1 MYRDLLAEQRNTI
14 VGIDLGTTTSLIAI
28 ATECSTRVIHS
39 PEGESALPSVAGV
52 DAKGQLVIGRKAREQ
67 RVMRA
72 GNTVYSI
79 KRFMGSDAREAET
92 RQHEVAYQLVPS
104 DPRVASVKLGDKV
117 YSAPEV
123 SALYLK
129 ELKRWAELDLGKPVT
144 KAVITVPA
152 YFNDAQRQA
161 TRDAGRLAGLDVLR
175 IVNEPTAAALAYGLQ
190 QKQEGYVAVYDLG
203 GGTFDI
209 SILRI
214 TDGVFEVLATGGDTH
229 LGGDDIDRKVAEELY
244 RLSDFEGDFVD
255 AAPQIKQGFIRAAED
270 AKMALSERAECDVS
284 VKRDG
289 QGAWKSRLTR
299 ERLESWARPIVERTV
314 TICRDVLK
322 QSGVSISKLD
332 EVLLVG
338 GSSRM
343 PLVQRLVAEIFG
355 RTPRCDINPEEVVAL
370 GAAVQARILA
380 GGLNHMLLLDVTPL
394 SLGVETWGGAYDI
407 IIARNTTIPVRAT
420 QEFTTNV
427 DGQTKVSIHVL
438 QGERE
443 LAKDNRSLARFV
455 LTGIPP
461 MPAGAPR
468 IEITYELD
476 ANGILNVTA
485 VEQRSGTKASIE
497 VTPSSGLS
505 DDDVQRMIR
514 ESFVNAGDDLRTRM
528 LLERRGEAE
537 RILKAVDKALEQ
549 SGESIDAEYRRE
561 IEATRA
567 NLSKVIASDD
577 VEALKRALAD
587 INRVTQRLAEIQM
600 NAVLASTVQG
610 RKVEDVGAGR
620 IGL

>member
-1 MYRDLLAEQRNTI
+1 
-14 VGIDLGTTTSLIAI
+14 
-28 ATECSTRVIHS
+28 
-39 PEGESALPSVAGV
+39 
-52 DAKGQLVIGRKAREQ
+52 
-67 RVMRA
+67 
-72 GNTVYSI
+72 
-79 KRFMGSDAREAET
+79 
-92 RQHEVAYQLVPS
+92 
-104 DPRVASVKLGDKV
+104 
-117 YSAPEV
+117 
-123 SALYLK
+123 
-129 ELKRWAELDLGKPVT
+129 
-144 KAVITVPA
+144 
-152 YFNDAQRQA
+152 
-161 TRDAGRLAGLDVLR
+161 
-175 IVNEPTAAALAYGLQ
+175 
-190 QKQEGYVAVYDLG
+190 
-203 GGTFDI
+203 
-209 SILRI
+209 
-214 TDGVFEVLATGGDTH
+214 
-229 LGGDDIDRKVAEELY
+229 
-244 RLSDFEGDFVD
+244 
-255 AAPQIKQGFIRAAED
+255 
-270 AKMALSERAECDVS
+270 
-284 VKRDG
+284 
-289 QGAWKSRLTR
+289 
-299 ERLESWARPIVERTV
+299 
-314 TICRDVLK
+314 
-322 QSGVSISKLD
+322 
-332 EVLLVG
+332 
-338 GSSRM
+338 
-343 PLVQRLVAEIFG
+343 LVAEIFG